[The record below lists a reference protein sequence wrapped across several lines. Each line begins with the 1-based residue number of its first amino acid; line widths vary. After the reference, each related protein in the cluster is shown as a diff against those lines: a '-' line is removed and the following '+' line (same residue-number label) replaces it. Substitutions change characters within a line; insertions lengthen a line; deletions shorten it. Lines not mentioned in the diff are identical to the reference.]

1 MVVSNTS
8 PINYLVLIGQMD
20 VLPAL
25 FGEITIPQAVRDELT
40 HPDAPAPLRA
50 WIAHPPTW
58 LHVEAVVSDE
68 TDPTL
73 QRLHRG
79 ERDAI
84 VLAERLNADLIL
96 LDERAARE
104 VALTRGLQVTGLIGV
119 LDEAATRD
127 LVDIQDA
134 VARLQ
139 ETSFR
144 ATPRLLR
151 WLLDRHRT

>member
-1 MVVSNTS
+1 MPSSWRSV
-8 PINYLVLIGQMD
+8 
-20 VLPAL
+20 
-25 FGEITIPQAVRDELT
+25 
-40 HPDAPAPLRA
+40 
-50 WIAHPPTW
+50 
-58 LHVEAVVSDE
+58 
-68 TDPTL
+68 
-73 QRLHRG
+73 
-79 ERDAI
+79 
-84 VLAERLNADLIL
+84 NADLIL

-144 ATPRLLR
+144 TTPRLLR

>member
-8 PINYLVLIGQMD
+8 PINYLVLIDQIE

-25 FGEITIPQAVRDELT
+25 FGEIAIPEAVRDELM
-40 HPDAPAPLRA
+40 HPDAPDALRA
-50 WIAHPPTW
+50 WIAHPPVW
-58 LHVEAVVSDE
+58 LHVEAVVPDTSDA
-68 TDPTL
+68 TL

-84 VLAERLNADLIL
+84 VLAERLNADLII

-104 VALTRGLQVTGLIGV
+104 VALSRGLQVTGLIGV

-127 LVDIQDA
+127 LVDIQD
-134 VARLQ
+134 VVVRL
-139 ETSFR
+139 
-144 ATPRLLR
+144 
-151 WLLDRHRT
+151 